1 MCQQQGGRWS
11 LLGVTSNGDGCG
23 RASRPGVYTKV
34 ANFIGWIKETIE
46 RKDLTIN
53 VEPACSGVRCP
64 LGKCLNQ
71 SSICN
76 GIEECRDASDEVNCN
91 FNSA

>member
-1 MCQQQGGRWS
+1 MCQKRDGRWS

-34 ANFIGWIKETIE
+34 ANYINWIKETIE
-46 RKDLTIN
+46 KKNLIPDPEKVCLGI
-53 VEPACSGVRCP
+53 RCP

-76 GIEECRDASDEVNCN
+76 GIEECRDSSDELNCN
-91 FNSA
+91 FK